1 MTKSDESLPSRQKG
15 ALPTGEER
23 AKKSSGESFSF
34 YLTVITQ
41 CIDLVLKLSPIFMFG
56 AGVML
61 WSYLGEI
68 GWTHLLVPTAS
79 SPAGLAFLAI
89 SGLAFIGAAILV
101 FLTPSLFFSSG
112 IDFYEDRLIPA
123 RMKWILVG
131 LAVLWSMIFAAVGF
145 IDGFSERFSV
155 IWAVLALY
163 FAGVAGYS
171 LPGLIAASDAC
182 DKQSAEVKQKIKG
195 ENDTEKTWRKI
206 FSEHWLMLHLKRA
219 GEGDAAGDIAP
230 AEENTDSVAQK
241 DSPCMPSKFDWMRPL
256 GVVFMAMAT
265 AIATSWPVLVLI
277 RLWGEQLERSIGY
290 IPAFL
295 VILFIGGMAA
305 FPAYTYLSTRSENPN
320 SVVAARRASV
330 AAAGLVLLSLF
341 SMMYAPI
348 RDRVFHLLEI
358 QSSKKEYFLISSPV
372 AAQGLSMLGFPLAT
386 MPLAV
391 SDWNKKEVREEL
403 NSEGSEKADLK
414 GRPNALMIVQ
424 AWVGYS
430 FGDTVLLCR
439 WRAGDKADKRHIP
452 IYDGYSASNAC
463 LPLARTELRRL
474 SNIWPDKSPSTIG
487 VNY

>member
-1 MTKSDESLPSRQKG
+1 MAKNDESLVSKQKE
-15 ALPTGEER
+15 ASLKGEGR
-23 AKKSSGESFSF
+23 VKKSTGESFSF

-41 CIDLVLKLSPIFMFG
+41 CIDLVLKLSPVFMLG
-56 AGVML
+56 AGLML

-79 SPAGLAFLAI
+79 SPSGLAFLAI
-89 SGLAFIGAAILV
+89 SALAFIGAAIVV

-112 IDFYEDRLIPA
+112 LDFYEDRLIPA

-155 IWAVLALY
+155 IWAVIALY
-163 FAGVAGYS
+163 LAGVVGYS

-182 DKQSAEVKQKIKG
+182 EKQSAQVKRKIKG
-195 ENDTEKTWRKI
+195 VDDTEKIWRKI
-206 FSEHWLMLHLKRA
+206 FAEHWLMLRPKGLK
-219 GEGDAAGDIAP
+219 EGGAAGGVASAQGNI
-230 AEENTDSVAQK
+230 DSTVQK
-241 DSPCMPSKFDWMRPL
+241 DSSNVPSKFDWMRPL

-290 IPAFL
+290 IPAFFI
-295 VILFIGGMAA
+295 ILFFGGMAVS
-305 FPAYTYLSTRSENPN
+305 PAYTYLSARSQDP
-320 SVVAARRASV
+320 SSITAARRASV

-358 QSSKKEYFLISSPV
+358 QSSRKEYFLISSPV
-372 AAQGLSMLGFPLAT
+372 AQEGLRMLGFPLAV
-386 MPLAV
+386 MPLSVLEWKGADA
-391 SDWNKKEVREEL
+391 SDKLVPGDSDEPNQRIKL
-403 NSEGSEKADLK
+403 NTS
-414 GRPNALMIVQ
+414 MIVQ

-439 WRAGDKADKRHIP
+439 WRVGDRGNGQLGAFHDR
-452 IYDGYSASNAC
+452 YSTNNAC
-463 LPLARTELRRL
+463 LPLTRTELRRL
-474 SNIWPDKSPSTIG
+474 SNVWPDK
-487 VNY
+487 N